1 MTFIK
6 RAQALGFSL
15 DEVRGL
21 LEIGNGRGLEVR
33 TRADVPLL
41 VFAPVERRVAFQ
53 PTGHGHSPS
62 CTRTE
67 GYAC

>member
-1 MTFIK
+1 MTFK
-6 RAQALGFSL
+6 RAKALGFGL

-41 VFAPVERRVAFQ
+41 VFAP
-53 PTGHGHSPS
+53 
-62 CTRTE
+62 
-67 GYAC
+67 